1 MPDERDPRS
10 LHIQVAAEIR
20 ARIMDGTYSGT
31 LPKTDQLMADY
42 DVAQGTIGRA
52 QTMLRNEGLL
62 HTQRGRHAATYVIDW
77 GSHVTDA
84 EAYIPASGALKY
96 DDLEVEVVD
105 APADVAHL
113 LGYRQALVRRRTTK
127 VNGAP
132 TELSASYFPVD
143 LARAAGLDAPRKIS
157 GGAQRLLAEAGLPQR
172 EFEDVVSARQPTPA
186 ELLAL
191 ELPEGVPVLRIL
203 RKIMTDDDRVV
214 GVDVIVKGAHRY
226 SERYRT
232 RVV

>member
-20 ARIMDGTYSGT
+20 ARIMDGTYAEV
-31 LPKTDQLMADY
+31 LPKTDQLMAEY
-42 DVAQGTIGRA
+42 GVAQGTIGRA
-52 QTMLRNEGLL
+52 QTMLRAEGLL
-62 HTQRGRHAATYVIDW
+62 HTQRGRHAATYVINW
-77 GSHVTDA
+77 AAQVTDA
-84 EAYIPASGALKY
+84 EAYIPAGNGLAYS
-96 DDLEVEVVD
+96 DPEVEEVD
-105 APADVAHL
+105 APADVARL
-113 LGYRQALVRRRTTK
+113 LGDRRAIVRRRVTLLND
-127 VNGAP
+127 VP
-132 TELSASYFPVD
+132 IELSASYFPAE
-143 LARAAGLDAPRKIS
+143 LARAAGLDAPRKIR
-157 GGAQRLLAEAGLPQR
+157 GGVQRLLAEHDVPQV

-203 RKIMTDDDRVV
+203 RKVVTFDDRVV

-232 RVV
+232 RVA